1 MINTKVH
8 SLSWGLLAAT
18 TPRILLNGHPY
29 PARWGQNV
37 LVLSPGQYQVEV
49 FVPDFRWRP
58 RYGHAHAPVSLQH
71 GQVLELEYRAPLDEF
86 LSGSLG
92 QGAQS
97 WNGSGMLIAIL
108 ALPAVAVLLG
118 VLVGVVLAFT

>member
-8 SLSWGLLAAT
+8 SLSWASMAAT

-29 PARWGQNV
+29 SARWGQNV

-58 RYGHAHAPVSLQH
+58 RYGHAQAPVSLQH

-86 LSGSLG
+86 RSGSLG
-92 QGAQS
+92 QGPQP
-97 WNGSGMLIAIL
+97 WNGSGLLIAIL
-108 ALPAVAVLLG
+108 VFPAVVVLLG
-118 VLVGVVLAFT
+118 VLTGVVLAFT